1 MDDLEPIKE
10 AVSFLKDI
18 IQVLADVLVIISF
31 FKKR

>member
-18 IQVLADVLVIISF
+18 IEVVANVLTIICF